1 MRCPGD
7 ISICNELLA
16 AGSTQVSGPVQGRHV
31 LWGWLQERRKVGSY
45 DYAGC
50 LSVPR
55 LLFIRGNRL
64 VQVSRR
70 CVGSTVV
77 HEDCL
82 AVPCNLMPRRNPAC
96 VHEAGPTS
104 RVPSLWGL
112 GFLQE
117 CGVPLSCFLY
127 CSAL

>member
-7 ISICNELLA
+7 TSICNELLA
-16 AGSTQVSGPVQGRHV
+16 AGSTQVNGPVQGRHV

-70 CVGSTVV
+70 RVGSNVV
-77 HEDCL
+77 HEGCL
-82 AVPCNLMPRRNPAC
+82 AVPCNLMPRQNAAC
-96 VHEAGPTS
+96 VHEAGPSS
-104 RVPSLWGL
+104 RVPSLWGSA
-112 GFLQE
+112 FLQE
-117 CGVPLSCFLY
+117 CSEPLSPFSCR
-127 CSAL
+127 SAL